1 MDSFVTAQ
9 ALLTP
14 RSLDDL
20 LMYRLARVV
29 RASAGMVT
37 RLVEGGFGITRR
49 EWGMVASLYP
59 LRDIISSALAERL
72 QLDRVRTSRTLQGL
86 VKKGLVSCR
95 RDEADKRVVHVSL
108 AEAGRQL
115 YEQLFPR
122 IAQLNTELMAAIDPA
137 HVDVLA
143 GCLQQLETRGRTMSA
158 MGRVTDKAD
167 RRAGAARRRFALP
180 VDRPVDRP

>member
-1 MDSFVTAQ
+1 MKPSVAVQ
-9 ALLTP
+9 ALLAP
-14 RSLDDL
+14 QGLDDL

-37 RLVEGGFGITRR
+37 RLVEGDFGITRR

-59 LRDIISSALAERL
+59 LQDIISSALADRL

-86 VKKGLVSCR
+86 VKKGLANCR
-95 RDEADKRVVHVSL
+95 RDEADGRVVHVSL
-108 AEAGRQL
+108 TESGRRL

-122 IAQLNTELMAAIDPA
+122 VAELNTELLAAIDPA
-137 HVDVLA
+137 QVDVLA
-143 GCLQQLETRGRTMSA
+143 ACLQRLEAQGRAMSA

-167 RRAGAARRRFALP
+167 RRTGGGRRRAALGQSTA
-180 VDRPVDRP
+180 V

>member
-1 MDSFVTAQ
+1 MNSPATDQ
-9 ALLTP
+9 ALLAP

-29 RASAGMVT
+29 RASGGMVT

-49 EWGMVASLYP
+49 EWGVVASLYP
-59 LRDIISSALAERL
+59 LHDIISSALAERL
-72 QLDRVRTSRTLQGL
+72 QLDRVRTSRSLQSL
-86 VKKGLVSCR
+86 LKKGLVACR
-95 RDEADKRVVHVSL
+95 RDAADKRVVHVSL
-108 AEAGRQL
+108 TEPGRAL

-122 IAQLNTELMAAIDPA
+122 IAQLNTELLAAIAPA

-143 GCLQQLETRGRTMSA
+143 HCLQQLEAQGRAMSA

-167 RRAGAARRRFALP
+167 RRAGASRRRVPPLP
-180 VDRPVDRP
+180 VDRL